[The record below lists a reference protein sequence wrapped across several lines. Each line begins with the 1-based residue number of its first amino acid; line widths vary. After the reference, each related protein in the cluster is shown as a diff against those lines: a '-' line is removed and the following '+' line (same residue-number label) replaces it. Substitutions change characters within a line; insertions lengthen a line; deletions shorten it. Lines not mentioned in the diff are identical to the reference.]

1 MIKKAY
7 CAMLIVCLFISNVFA
22 STTTYER
29 TLDNLQISEDIK
41 VTSYNRDI
49 ILSTPKVDETEK
61 VYDFADLFSSYEEE
75 LLYNKITDFLNNS
88 DLDMAVVTINDNP
101 RNSAMKYADDFYD
114 YNYFGSGS
122 TQDGLLFLIDMDTR
136 EMWISTTGTA
146 QIMYDDYRINKILDS
161 TYAKISNEEYYECAL
176 AFIDRAQ
183 YYYNLGIPDSN
194 KNANINK
201 DGDYIYTDTLDNKY
215 DIYILI
221 IPSAIISLIVVLIMM
236 RKHKTIKKA
245 TTAFSYMQEKNIT
258 YREDTFINTYTS
270 KVYDPPSS
278 SSGSSGGGSSSHRSS
293 SGRSHGGGG
302 RRF

>member
-29 TLDNLQISEDIK
+29 TLDNLQISADIK

-114 YNYFGSGS
+114 YNYFGKGN
-122 TQDGLLFLIDMDTR
+122 THDGILFLIDMDTR

-146 QIMYDDYRINKILDS
+146 QIMYDDYRIDKILDA
-161 TYAKISNEEYYECAL
+161 TYSKITKEKYYECADT
-176 AFIDRAQ
+176 FISNAK
-183 YYYNLGIPDSN
+183 YYYELGIPDSN
-194 KNANINK
+194 ENAYINEY
-201 DGDYIYTDTLDNKY
+201 GDYIYSKD
-215 DIYILI
+215 YIMASITVAAL
-221 IPSAIISLIVVLIMM
+221 PAFIISLIIVLIMM